1 MYVHNVVGTGRYTT
15 STTNMY
21 NEYRFHVQT
30 NDKGHEDL
38 QYNVGFVVVVVADV
52 DGVAQPKEQ
61 RSQYLKINNIEKSVS
76 SDPTR
81 PCIQTSNKNLKI
93 YPRIN
98 STVNVI
104 RTCIF
109 RMLSVLEGTQRVPPT
124 CTRKTSRT

>member
-1 MYVHNVVGTGRYTT
+1 
-15 STTNMY
+15 MY

-61 RSQYLKINNIEKSVS
+61 RRQYLKINNIEKSVS

-93 YPRIN
+93 YPRIH
-98 STVNVI
+98 STFKVI
-104 RTCIF
+104 RTCMFI
-109 RMLSVLEGTQRVPPT
+109 MLSVLKGTQRVPPT
-124 CTRKTSRT
+124 CIINTDFTISRTKGGPALPPRSE

>member
-1 MYVHNVVGTGRYTT
+1 
-15 STTNMY
+15 MY
-21 NEYRFHVQT
+21 NEDRFHVQT

-61 RSQYLKINNIEKSVS
+61 RGQYLKINNIEKSVS

-81 PCIQTSNKNLKI
+81 PCIHTYNKNLKI